1 MLKVKSRRS
10 ARGLREELADT
21 ASVNLY
27 SSWTNAESFWS
38 FRFFVGGRGASMF
51 GGGDG
56 VTAATVL
63 KAAMKAAMKAARR
76 RRRCEAG

>member
-56 VTAATVL
+56 GDGV
-63 KAAMKAAMKAARR
+63 
-76 RRRCEAG
+76 EGGDEGGDEGG